1 MLKNARDWMCVC
13 VPPHLYVLLKY
24 PSHKRRESQ
33 LEKDVLLLLDEVAC
47 CANYESCHINNK

>member
-1 MLKNARDWMCVC
+1 MCVC
-13 VPPHLYVLLKY
+13 VPSHLYVLLKY
-24 PSHKRRESQ
+24 PSHMRRESQ